1 MICIINLH
9 DYETGIYVR
18 TTLCTKKRS
27 HCLLSCFC
35 YTNHP
40 MTTEEIQQLR
50 QVIREEVKAEI
61 EPLKKDLVS
70 MQIDIT
76 TIQKDMVTKSDFEK
90 VIKQLKHTE
99 DVIISHFDRQ
109 VGDHEKRIRNIE
121 DELHI
126 SRN

>member
-1 MICIINLH
+1 
-9 DYETGIYVR
+9 
-18 TTLCTKKRS
+18 
-27 HCLLSCFC
+27 
-35 YTNHP
+35 
-40 MTTEEIQQLR
+40 MTSEEIQQLR

-61 EPLKKDLVS
+61 EPLKKDIVS
-70 MQIDIT
+70 MQTDIT
-76 TIQKDMVTKSDFEK
+76 TMQKDMVTKSDFEK

-126 SRN
+126 IRN